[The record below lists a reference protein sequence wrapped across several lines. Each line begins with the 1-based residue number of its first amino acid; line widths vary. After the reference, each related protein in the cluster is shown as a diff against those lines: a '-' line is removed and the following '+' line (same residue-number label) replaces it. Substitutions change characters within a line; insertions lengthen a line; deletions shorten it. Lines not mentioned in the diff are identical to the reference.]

1 MIVTVLV
8 LSSATVL
15 LVGGRRIIEQERMAQ
30 EVERLREGLY
40 RARTTAERC
49 QRSIVAGGA
58 TVLGVLHARMAS
70 LRGRVDSFE
79 ALDERG
85 VPQDRYETYL
95 GTFNMYNDTA
105 STWEERERQLQV
117 ADSSC
122 RSVILEHN
130 ALSDSLQVLF
140 SELGVD

>member
-1 MIVTVLV
+1 
-8 LSSATVL
+8 
-15 LVGGRRIIEQERMAQ
+15 MAQ

-49 QRSIVAGGA
+49 QRSIVAGE
-58 TVLGVLHARMAS
+58 TELVELKDRLDS
-70 LRGRVDSFE
+70 LRARVDSFE